1 MIRKAEAGVKAA
13 QKQAEAGEGE
23 RKSRKEKKGR
33 LVYDDADISPEE
45 KMALMPRYAFTPEV
59 AAA

>member
-1 MIRKAEAGVKAA
+1 MIRMAEAGVKTA
-13 QKQAEAGEGE
+13 QKPEEEGE
-23 RKSRKEKKGR
+23 KKSKKEKKGR

-45 KMALMPRYAFTPEV
+45 KMAAMPRYAFNPEV